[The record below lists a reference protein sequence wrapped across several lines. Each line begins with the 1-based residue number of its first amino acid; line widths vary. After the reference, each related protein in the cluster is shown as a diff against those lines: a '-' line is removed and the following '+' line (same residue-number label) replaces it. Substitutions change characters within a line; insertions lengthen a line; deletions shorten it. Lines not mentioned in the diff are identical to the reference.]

1 MLGVIVNSVA
11 VIIGS
16 LLGLLFKKGINEKLS
31 SAVMVGVGLCTIYIG
46 IDGMLVDTNP
56 LVAIVSIVIGA
67 VIGTLIDIDKALN
80 GFGDKLSAL
89 LSKKGEDSFTQ
100 GFVASSLLFCVGA
113 MAIVG
118 SITAGLTGDN
128 TTLFTKSI
136 LDFTA
141 AIMFSSTFGIGVVFS
156 IIPLTLYQGLIAI
169 CAGFLDPV
177 LTDGAIN
184 AISCTGSIII
194 MGLGL
199 NITGI
204 SKFKIA
210 NYLPAII
217 LAPFVYYLFEL
228 II

>member
-1 MLGVIVNSVA
+1 MLGVIVNTIA

-16 LLGLLFKKGINEKLS
+16 LLGLLFKKGISEKLS
-31 SAVMVGVGLCTIYIG
+31 NAVMVGVGLCTIFIG
-46 IDGMLVDTNP
+46 IDGMLVEVNP
-56 LVAIVSIVIGA
+56 IVAIVSIVIGA
-67 VIGTLIDIDKALN
+67 IIGTLVDIDKRLCSL
-80 GFGDKLSAL
+80 GDTLSARF
-89 LSKKGEDSFTQ
+89 SKKGESSFTQ

-128 TTLFTKSI
+128 TTLYTKSI

-141 AIMFSSTFGIGVVFS
+141 AIMFASTFGIGVIFS
-156 IIPLTLYQGLIAI
+156 IIPLTIYQGFIAI

-199 NITGI
+199 NITGV

-210 NYLPAII
+210 NYLPAIVI
-217 LAPFVYYLFEL
+217 APFIYYLFE
-228 II
+228 IVM